1 VSCNPELRGAINA
14 LSRGEKNMIPTK
26 TCGANTD
33 SKQDLFNIPLILSD
47 DPCLSLDFQ
56 VN

>member
-1 VSCNPELRGAINA
+1 
-14 LSRGEKNMIPTK
+14 MIPTK